1 MAQRILLEPITM
13 DKGKGKYDLPSQGH
27 LSPPGKGTGEQ
38 FPKEERGSFYQEE
51 GKVDGQMKIT
61 AGPKD

>member
-1 MAQRILLEPITM
+1 M